1 MQGIV
6 IQGPTNYYKEIAYL
20 YKGISNVVWS
30 TWNTEP
36 ELNIK
41 YIKSSGISVIQ
52 NPLPEFAG
60 HLNIN
65 YQTYSTFK
73 GIEYLKSKGVTEI
86 LKIRGDLQ
94 PNNIKLLLKIL
105 KWNSLAFLAI
115 CKPNVRPLYYE
126 LEYQHTSFD
135 FPVDLVIYGNVE
147 RLEKC
152 FNFQVEENIPI
163 PPEALITYNYFKN
176 TNREFIL
183 TYESLQNNNIDFFMK
198 ECLNNNITIQWL
210 KQGWDI
216 IKYHSDKTLYEY

>member
-20 YKGISNVVWS
+20 YKGIPNVVWS

-52 NPLPEFAG
+52 NPLPKFAG
-60 HLNIN
+60 DLNVN
-65 YQTYSTFK
+65 YQTFSTYK
-73 GIEYLKSKGVTEI
+73 GIEYLKSKGVTEV
-86 LKIRGDLQ
+86 LKIRSDLQ
-94 PNNIKLLLKIL
+94 PNDVELLLKIL
-105 KWNSLAFLAI
+105 KGKQLAFLAI
-115 CKPNVRPLYYE
+115 CKPNIRSLYYE
-126 LEYQHTSFD
+126 LEYPHTSFD
-135 FPVDLVIYGNVE
+135 FPVDMLVYGSVE
-147 RLEKC
+147 NMEKC
-152 FNFQVEENIPI
+152 FNFQTGEIMNI
-163 PPEALITYNYFKN
+163 PPEALIAYNYLRSNNITFN
-176 TNREFIL
+176 L
-183 TYESLQNNNIDFFMK
+183 TYEHFNKNNIDFFMK